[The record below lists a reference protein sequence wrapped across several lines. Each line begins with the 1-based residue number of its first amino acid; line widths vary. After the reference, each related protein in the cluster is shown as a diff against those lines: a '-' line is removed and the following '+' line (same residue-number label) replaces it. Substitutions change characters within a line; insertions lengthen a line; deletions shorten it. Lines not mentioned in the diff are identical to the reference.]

1 MSTENSNIGKCI
13 DILVILD
20 FIISMVGG
28 IIKKNNEAIANYCFM
43 VGGIFLFLAV
53 CVIVYKYIKK

>member
-13 DILVILD
+13 DILVFLD
-20 FIISMVGG
+20 FVISMVGG
-28 IIKKNNEAIANYCFM
+28 IIKRNNETIANYCFM

>member
-13 DILVILD
+13 DTLVIID
-20 FIISMVGG
+20 FVISMVGG

>member
-13 DILVILD
+13 DTFVIID
-20 FIISMVGG
+20 FVISMVGG

>member
-13 DILVILD
+13 DILVIID
-20 FIISMVGG
+20 FVISMVGG
-28 IIKKNNEAIANYCFM
+28 IIKKNNEIIANYCFM

-53 CVIVYKYIKK
+53 CGIIYKYIKK

>member
-13 DILVILD
+13 DTLVIID
-20 FIISMVGG
+20 FVISMVGG
-28 IIKKNNEAIANYCFM
+28 IIKKNNETIANYCFM

>member
-13 DILVILD
+13 DTLVIID
-20 FIISMVGG
+20 FVISMVGG

-43 VGGIFLFLAV
+43 IGWIFLFLAV
-53 CVIVYKYIKK
+53 CGIIYKYIKK